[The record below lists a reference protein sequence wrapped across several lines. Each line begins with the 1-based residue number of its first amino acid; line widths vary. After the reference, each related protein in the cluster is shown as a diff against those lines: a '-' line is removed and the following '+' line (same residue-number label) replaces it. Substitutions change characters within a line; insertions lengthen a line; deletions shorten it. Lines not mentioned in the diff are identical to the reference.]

1 MKNLKVGDYVR
12 IRKDLT
18 SDECGICEDTLSH
31 YKGKIFNIASV
42 IDDTTFRIDNDN
54 NKFVWDKSWFEDE
67 DIEVKPKSHYE
78 VGDYVRIRSD
88 LKQMYDN
95 DVDTHVGII
104 EDMIDYAGKLARITE
119 AHSTSDYTSYHIN
132 IDGGDWSWEDMFFAY
147 RLGNYEDND
156 FSSEEVFYTVG
167 FKHMGSVHT
176 FVGKL
181 QKWSTD
187 KCEFI
192 NKRGIILM
200 VDYNQLEYVIPK
212 ENT

>member
-18 SDECGICEDTLSH
+18 SDECGINEDVLSD
-31 YKGKIFNIASV
+31 YRGKMAKITAM
-42 IDDTTFRIDNDN
+42 IDSTTFRVDIDNRHY
-54 NKFVWDKSWFEDE
+54 VWDTDWFEDE

-88 LKQMYDN
+88 LEPYN
-95 DVDTHVGII
+95 CGIPNVR
-104 EDMIDYAGKLARITE
+104 DYAGKLALVTKNTESIAKNTVRI
-119 AHSTSDYTSYHIN
+119 DLD
-132 IDGGDWSWEDMFFAY
+132 DGFNLWDKDWFEY

-156 FSSEEVFYTVG
+156 FSSGEVFYTVG
-167 FKHMGSVHT
+167 FKNMGSVHT

-212 ENT
+212 ENA